1 MRFTYIVLYQGFLSL
16 LHSKSLSGPTW
27 QVDVQNDN
35 SVLTVIY
42 YVYIINIY
50 NISMLLFCIHQYRC
64 MQNRSMLDNVSY
76 SNVCMAKKY
85 IISRASYN
93 PVLMQW
99 NFLLTIALE
108 WSWSWCRMNTSAWPV
123 TVTGLQQLKL
133 SWLLLSD
140 KSRFMLWYWKQ
151 RVIFICASKKWSL
164 LLCYS
169 VATE

>member
-16 LHSKSLSGPTW
+16 LHSKSLLDQHDKLMFKMTILFLLW
-27 QVDVQNDN
+27 Y
-35 SVLTVIY
+35 T

-50 NISMLLFCIHQYRC
+50 NISVLLFCIHRYRC

-123 TVTGLQQLKL
+123 TVTGLHQLKL

-151 RVIFICASKKWSL
+151 RVIFICTIKKWSL